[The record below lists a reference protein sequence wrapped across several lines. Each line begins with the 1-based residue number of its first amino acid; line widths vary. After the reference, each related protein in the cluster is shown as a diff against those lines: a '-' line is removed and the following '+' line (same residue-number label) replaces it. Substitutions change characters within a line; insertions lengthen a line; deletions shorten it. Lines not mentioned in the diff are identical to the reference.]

1 MGEKTEADDGR
12 NPNTNPAPVAEQLPI
27 IPTAGTPASAAA
39 QDRGAPQDSPPATR
53 PVHSLP
59 GTPGGPVTAERP
71 VPGGRPGTTGKPG
84 RTPSAKTKPR
94 PRQANK
100 PDRRTYSTPTDA
112 LPTTPRSVRP
122 DRSNAAARKVLRRLV
137 QGEAPPTQ
145 AMSIVERLAGSPY
158 ANPTIQA
165 VGPDINARRTLDF
178 ALGLAETMFRYG
190 AGALEVET
198 SIIAV
203 TAAFGLDNIEVDIT
217 NQSVILNYS
226 AKDQTPVTVLRVVR
240 SWTNNYAGLLKVHQ
254 LVTDIVDG
262 GTSRIDAAVRLD
274 EITHKPKPFP
284 RWMVTAAFGIFG
296 AAIVSFIGGGPL
308 ESFISFASCIG
319 VDLLSRQLG
328 KWRVPEFFAVATSA
342 GMVTI
347 VAMFF
352 WWLDIGVAPSLV
364 VVGGILLL
372 LPTGRLVSA
381 TQDAINGY
389 PVTAAGRY
397 LSAFLVFAAIISGI
411 AVALVAGALIGIPEL
426 QLTTSV
432 GPLYPL
438 PVVAVLVFIAVAMI
452 CVAEQTDMKL
462 VLPTSLIGV
471 TGFLLYS
478 LVVTLGVGYR
488 LAPAIAA
495 VLIGMLARIVA
506 LRMGAPQLVVA
517 VPAVMFLYPGLMVF
531 RSMYGLTIE
540 TELAGAGSSS
550 LFNALTIILAIAGG
564 VVLGDNLARPLTK
577 GVSSNERRRNRRR

>member
-27 IPTAGTPASAAA
+27 VPTAGTPAGVA
-39 QDRGAPQDSPPATR
+39 PPAAPPGTR

-59 GTPGGPVTAERP
+59 GTPGGPVSGERP
-71 VPGGRPGTTGKPG
+71 GPAGRPAATGKAG
-84 RTPSAKTKPR
+84 RASTAKTKPR
-94 PRQANK
+94 SGQPNK

-178 ALGLAETMFRYG
+178 ALSLAETMFRYG

-262 GTSRIDAAVRLD
+262 GTSRIDAVTRLD
-274 EITHKPKPFP
+274 EITQKPKPFP

-397 LSAFLVFAAIISGI
+397 LSAFLVFAAIVSGI

-426 QLTTSV
+426 ALTTSV
-432 GPLYPL
+432 GSLYPL

-495 VLIGMLARIVA
+495 VLIGMLARMVA

-540 TELAGAGSSS
+540 TELVGAGSNS

-564 VVLGDNLARPLTK
+564 VVLGDNLARPLTR
-577 GVSSNERRRNRRR
+577 GISSNERRNRRR

>member
-27 IPTAGTPASAAA
+27 VPTAGTPASVAQPAA
-39 QDRGAPQDSPPATR
+39 R

-59 GTPGGPVTAERP
+59 GTPGGPGS
-71 VPGGRPGTTGKPG
+71 GGRSGAAGKPG
-84 RTPSAKTKPR
+84 RSSGAKPKSRPR
-94 PRQANK
+94 PANNK

-137 QGEAPPTQ
+137 QGETPPTQ

-158 ANPTIQA
+158 ANPTIQ
-165 VGPDINARRTLDF
+165 VSGPDINARRTLDF
-178 ALGLAETMFRYG
+178 ALSLAETMFRYG

-254 LVTDIVDG
+254 LVTDVVNG
-262 GTSRIDAAVRLD
+262 GTSRIEAAARLD

-284 RWMVTAAFGIFG
+284 RWMVTAAFGVFG

-308 ESFISFASCIG
+308 ESLISFASCIG
-319 VDLLSRQLG
+319 VDLLLRQLG
-328 KWRVPEFFAVATSA
+328 KWRVPEFFAVATAS

-347 VAMFF
+347 IAMLF
-352 WWLDIGVAPSLV
+352 WWLDLGIAPSFV

-381 TQDAINGY
+381 TQDAINGF

-411 AVALVAGALIGIPEL
+411 AVALVAGALVGVPEL
-426 QLTTSV
+426 TLTTEGSM
-432 GPLYPL
+432 YPL
-438 PVVAVLVFIAVAMI
+438 PVAAALVLIAVAMI
-452 CVAEQTDMKL
+452 GVAEQTDMKL
-462 VLPTSLIGV
+462 LLPTALIGV

-488 LAPAIAA
+488 LAPALAA
-495 VLIGMLARIVA
+495 VLIGMLARMVA

-540 TELAGAGSSS
+540 TELIGSGTNS

-577 GVSSNERRRNRRR
+577 GVSSNERRNRRR